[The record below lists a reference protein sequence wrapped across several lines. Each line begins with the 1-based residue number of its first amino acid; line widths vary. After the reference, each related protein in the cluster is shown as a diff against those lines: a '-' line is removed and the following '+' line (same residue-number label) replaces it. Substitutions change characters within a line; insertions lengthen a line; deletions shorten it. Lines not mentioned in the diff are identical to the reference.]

1 MVAVVPLLL
10 KAATGVFLMASVWWA
25 FFGPPPDRRDLGS
38 ARLWGLTSAVFWIAA
53 AYAMALG
60 RPAAYLLL
68 PAGVFTL
75 CLAFWHARGDDGGG
89 GGWDDNDDDGDGPLD
104 WDEFDRA
111 RRDWDRPLVG
121 A

>member
-1 MVAVVPLLL
+1 MAVVPLLL
-10 KAATGVFLMASVWWA
+10 KAATGAFLAASVWWA

-38 ARLWGLTSAVFWIAA
+38 AKLWGLTSTVFWVAA
-53 AYAMALG
+53 VYALALG

-68 PAGVFTL
+68 PAGVLTL

-89 GGWDDNDDDGDGPLD
+89 GGGWDDDDDDGDGPLD

-121 A
+121 T